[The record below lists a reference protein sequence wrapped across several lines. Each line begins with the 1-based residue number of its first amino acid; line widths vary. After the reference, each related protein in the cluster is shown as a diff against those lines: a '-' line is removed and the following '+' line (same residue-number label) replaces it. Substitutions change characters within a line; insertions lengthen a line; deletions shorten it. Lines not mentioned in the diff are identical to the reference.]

1 MGTKTGKITYN
12 VHERGRQY
20 TGKDRSLDLPALA
33 SLVNGNAVQER
44 VRNRDLNGFYGHW
57 IRARFGLT
65 PPESIVFDG
74 RMVNIEPAFV
84 TTHLS
89 ADDEGNI
96 THEAEFLD
104 TDAGA
109 IAERLF
115 KSKQG
120 GFSSAIRTEPQ
131 YGRHMPTIFAGFDY
145 VFEPN
150 YTTNRGYVFDS
161 AGFGSDEI
169 LFDAVAHEW
178 QMSNA
183 MMRTLFDSMQADH
196 MLAMQTI
203 ERLQEENAEL
213 LALASRTDARAAGE
227 VLLDSTGGHT
237 APLVVSARAGN
248 DLLKRSRLFSGATLV
263 PFDKLPNEE
272 PEAPE
277 NPALAQMKRGLGV

>member
-1 MGTKTGKITYN
+1 MGKKTGKITYN
-12 VHERGRQY
+12 VHDRGRQFV
-20 TGKDRSLDLPALA
+20 GKDRHFDLPALSA
-33 SLVNGNAVQER
+33 LVNGNEVQER
-44 VRNRDLNGFYGHW
+44 VKNRDLNGFYGHW

-89 ADDEGNI
+89 ADSEGNI

-115 KSKQG
+115 SSKQG
-120 GFSSAIRTEPQ
+120 GFSSAIHAEPRF
-131 YGRHMPTIFAGFDY
+131 GKHMPTVFAGFDY

-161 AGFGSDEI
+161 AGFGSDQL

-196 MLAMQTI
+196 LLAMQTI
-203 ERLQEENAEL
+203 ARLSEENAEL
-213 LALASRTDARAAGE
+213 LSLAAQKDAQAGT

-237 APLVVSARAGN
+237 APLVVGTRATNDFVKRAR
-248 DLLKRSRLFSGATLV
+248 SFSTGKLV
-263 PFDKLPNEE
+263 PFGKLPDEE
-272 PEAPE
+272 PDTPDD
-277 NPALAQMKRGLGV
+277 PAIAQMKRGLGV

>member
-1 MGTKTGKITYN
+1 M
-12 VHERGRQY
+12 HDRGRQFI
-20 TGKDRSLDLPALA
+20 GKDRHFDLAALA
-33 SLVNGNAVQER
+33 ALVNGNEVQER
-44 VRNRDLNGFYGHW
+44 VKNRDLNGFYGHW

-89 ADDEGNI
+89 ADAEGNI

-104 TDAGA
+104 TNAGA

-120 GFSSAIRTEPQ
+120 GFSSAIHAEPRF
-131 YGRHMPTIFAGFDY
+131 GKHMPTVFAGFDY

-161 AGFGSDEI
+161 AGFGSDQL

-183 MMRTLFDSMQADH
+183 MMRALFDSMQADH
-196 MLAMQTI
+196 LLAMQTI
-203 ERLQEENAEL
+203 ERLSEENAEL
-213 LALASRTDARAAGE
+213 LSLAAKSDPKPGA

-237 APLVVSARAGN
+237 APLVVGMRATS
-248 DLLKRSRLFSGATLV
+248 DFLKRAQAFSTGKLV
-263 PFDKLPNEE
+263 QFDKLPSDDQDE
-272 PEAPE
+272 PDD
-277 NPALAQMKRGLGV
+277 PAMAHMMRGLGA

>member
-1 MGTKTGKITYN
+1 MGSKTGKITYN
-12 VHERGRQY
+12 VHDRGRQFI
-20 TGKDRSLDLPALA
+20 GKDRHFDLQALA

-44 VRNRDLNGFYGHW
+44 VANRDLNGFYGHW

-74 RMVNIEPAFV
+74 RMINIEPAFV

-120 GFSSAIRTEPQ
+120 GFSSAIHAEPKM
-131 YGRHMPTIFAGFDY
+131 GRHVPMIFAGFDY

-150 YTTNRGYVFDS
+150 YTTNRGYMFDS
-161 AGFGSDEI
+161 AGFGSDEL
-169 LFDAVAHEW
+169 LFDAVAQEW

-183 MMRTLFDSMQADH
+183 MMRGLFDSMQADY
-196 MLAMQTI
+196 MIAMQTI
-203 ERLQEENAEL
+203 ERLNEENAEL
-213 LALASRTDARAAGE
+213 LSMATQRTATGTA
-227 VLLDSTGGHT
+227 LLDSTAGHV
-237 APLVVSARAGN
+237 APLMVSTRATSDFVKRARA
-248 DLLKRSRLFSGATLV
+248 FSTGTLV
-263 PFDKLPNEE
+263 AFEKLPDDDKS
-272 PEAPE
+272 APDD
-277 NPALAQMKRGLGV
+277 PTLADMKRGFGV